1 MIQHVKQMF
10 IACVLSSSLLLPY
23 SATWA
28 DAAAAATQRHGLAMY
43 GDLKYPADFKNFE
56 YVNPQAPKGGNVK
69 LAAIGTFDSLNPFII
84 KGISAEGVDYLFES
98 LLVGSKDE
106 AFSEYGLIAESVEMP
121 NDRSWVIFTLRSQ
134 ARFHDNSP
142 ISVEDVIFSYNTL
155 KEKGSPFYRTY
166 YRDVKSVE
174 KVGERQVKFSFS
186 TTENRELPL
195 IVGQMPILSKAY
207 WSKHDFE
214 KTTLEAPLG
223 SGPYKIDS
231 IEAGRAIT
239 YKRVADYWAKDLPVN
254 VGQYNFD
261 SIRID
266 YYRDS
271 TIALEAFKAGEFD
284 FRVENSA
291 KNWATSYDSPA
302 LRDGLFIKEEIKH
315 EIPTGMQAFLFN
327 TRRPVFSDR
336 RVREAIGYLY
346 DFEWANKN
354 LFNGAYT
361 RTNSFFSNSELA
373 AAELPS
379 AEELKLL
386 EPLRGKIPEEVF
398 TRVYQPP
405 KTDGSGNIRD
415 NMRIALQLFEQAGW
429 TVKQGKLVNAD
440 NKPMS
445 FEILLSDPNFERVVL
460 PFKQNLER
468 LGIQVNVRN
477 VDDTQYKNRLDEF
490 DFDMIVHVYGQS
502 LSPGNEQLNFW
513 SSEKAEVKGSLNYA
527 GIRDAAIDSLVNAVI
542 AAPDRPQLI
551 QRVRALDRVLLFNHY
566 AIPQWHLRS
575 FRVAYWNKFSRAPI
589 TPKYSLGF
597 ESWWIDSQKEANLNQ
612 KRMKK

>member
-1 MIQHVKQMF
+1 MIKHVKQTF
-10 IACVLSSSLLLPY
+10 IACVLSSALLLPSMA
-23 SATWA
+23 SAET
-28 DAAAAATQRHGLAMY
+28 ATQYHGLAMY
-43 GDLKYPADFKNFE
+43 GDLKYPADFKNFD

-69 LAAIGTFDSLNPFII
+69 LSAIGTFDSLNPFII
-84 KGISAEGVDYLFES
+84 KGISADGIDYLFES

-106 AFSEYGLIAESVEMP
+106 AFSEYGLIAESVEIP
-121 NDRSWVIFTLRSQ
+121 NDCSWVTFTLRPQ

-142 ISVEDVIFSYNTL
+142 ITVDDVIFSYNTL

-174 KVGERQVKFSFS
+174 KVGNRQVKFKFS

-214 KTTLEAPLG
+214 KTTLDAPLG

-231 IEAGRAIT
+231 VEPGRSIT

-302 LRDGLFIKEEIKH
+302 LRAGLFIKEEIKH

-373 AAELPS
+373 ATELPS

-386 EPLRGKIPEEVF
+386 EPLRGKIPNEVF

-415 NMRIALQLFEQAGW
+415 NMRMALQLFEQAGW

-445 FEILLSDPNFERVVL
+445 FEILLSDPNFERVAL

-513 SSEKAEVKGSLNYA
+513 GSEKAEVKGSLNYA
-527 GIRDAAIDSLVNAVI
+527 GIRDAAIDNLVNAVI
-542 AAPDRPQLI
+542 AAPNRPQLI

-575 FRVAYWNKFSRAPI
+575 FRVAYWDKFGRAPI

-597 ESWWIDSQKEANLNQ
+597 EGWWIDGQKEANLNQ
-612 KRMKK
+612 KRTKK